1 MLLFY
6 IYVYMGINVL
16 LFKVIDFKDRWIQ
29 YILILTSTLYLMF
42 SYPIYSFIKKFNK
55 TAMIVYNKRELKN
68 SILVEEALSLKQI
81 S

>member
-1 MLLFY
+1 MFFY
-6 IYVYMGINVL
+6 L
-16 LFKVIDFKDRWIQ
+16 KS
-29 YILILTSTLYLMF
+29 LTSKIDEFNIFLSLLVLLYLMF
-42 SYPIYSFIKKFNK
+42 SISYLFVIKKFNK